1 MAYRRFSFVTRRR
14 FCSTLCGAYF
24 LFDFLVG
31 LHATTLIFF
40 FTKDLLIDDRLASFI
55 DRGKMRS
62 SGITTPVF
70 LRGGAST
77 THPSSKSLIY
87 VVLSPH
93 SSAHYLLFLAQASLL
108 LKETRDDFRN
118 LSFSLRWQEGG
129 WLASQLFLSFGWL
142 ATQLSLLSPE
152 SGLPIPET
160 ANAEA
165 QPSTEIGVGS
175 LALDWADQS
184 LLTFW
189 GEGGRPIAL
198 SSALV
203 GERAPLGKKGSRFGG
218 RTLSGIQNRGYC
230 GALEKRGSLP

>member
-1 MAYRRFSFVTRRR
+1 MAHRRFSFVTRRR

-24 LFDFLVG
+24 IFDFLVG
-31 LHATTLIFF
+31 LHARLSFF
-40 FTKDLLIDDRLASFI
+40 FYERPSYWRPPGLIYRSRKDEIL
-55 DRGKMRS
+55 
-62 SGITTPVF
+62 GITTPVF

-77 THPSSKSLIY
+77 TQLSSKSLIY

-93 SSAHYLLFLAQASLL
+93 SSAHYLLFLAQSRLL

-118 LSFSLRWQEGG
+118 QLFSLRWQEGG

-142 ATQLSLLSPE
+142 AMQLSLLSPN

-203 GERAPLGKKGSRFGG
+203 GEGAPLGKKGSRFGG
-218 RTLSGIQNRGYC
+218 RTLSGIQNRVSC
-230 GALEKRGSLP
+230 SALEKRGSLP